1 MSLNCLSLLLIALM
15 MNPSLITQS
24 AASSAAADKVYIV
37 YMGSANPAK
46 ESAIN
51 SMLKRDGG
59 RAIDPLRT
67 YRHGL
72 SGFSAR
78 LSPEEAAAIADH
90 PHVIS
95 VFPDESYKLL
105 TSRSWDF
112 LQELTEYNDVVP
124 LAGPI
129 RPGFCTSSPSSG
141 LVIGFIDTGIWPE
154 SESFKSEG
162 ANSNPPRGWN
172 GTCMAGADFN
182 ITACNGKII
191 GARHYVTGTARD
203 WAGHGTHVASTAAGA
218 AVGKASYYDLA
229 TGTARG
235 GSEFARIAVYKACND
250 RLRCKGSHML
260 SAFDDAIGDGVHVIS
275 VSSAPDEVPSRSPYF
290 LRDPV
295 AIGAF
300 HAVERGITVVAGAGN
315 TGPDPASVFNDAPW
329 IITVGAST
337 IDRVFRAD
345 VVLGGGGGVVK
356 GEWLTFPDLDRSPI
370 HPLTDGSTAKEGNAS
385 YLAASDC
392 QQDSLKREKT
402 EGKIVICEVKGK
414 DPTINLLTQANEVQ
428 GKGGLGM
435 ILVDDVTRRVA
446 EYSGDFPVTVVSS
459 REAVK
464 LKSYLNIT
472 VDPLATILPTVTV
485 GNYRPAPQ
493 VSYFSTRG
501 PSVNL
506 PNIIKVVQPDVIA
519 PGVSILAAWIGD
531 DSESTPK
538 GRKPPSF
545 NIISGTSVSCP
556 HVAGAVAA
564 IKNAQPSFSPFAI
577 KSAIMTTA
585 FVTNNVGSLIT
596 TDAGEEATPYDLGAG
611 ELNPTGSLN
620 PGLVYEAT
628 TTDHLLFL
636 CYYGYDTATVRL
648 ISRVARSLN
657 FSCPLDSSPDLV
669 SHLNY
674 PSMAVRLAPNQTR
687 TIGRVLTNVA
697 SDGKWSYTA
706 TVRFGGGS
714 TEGVSPERL
723 CFTNKGERHLFNV
736 TFMSTGSVDVDR
748 VVFGWI
754 TWTNPR
760 FKVRSPFV
768 ILGSTA

>member
-1 MSLNCLSLLLIALM
+1 MALNCLSLLLITLM
-15 MNPSLITQS
+15 MNPSLITKS

-112 LQELTEYNDVVP
+112 LQELTESNDVVP

-162 ANSNPPRGWN
+162 TNSNPPRGWN
-172 GTCMAGADFN
+172 GTCMAGADFES
-182 ITACNGKII
+182 TACNGKII

-260 SAFDDAIGDGVHVIS
+260 SAFDDAIGDGVHDIS

-356 GEWLTFPDLDRSPI
+356 QGEVLRLIKFILVFHLVNYTNGQPSLFCGLV
-370 HPLTDGSTAKEGNAS
+370 NC
-385 YLAASDC
+385 SDC

-506 PNIIKVVQPDVIA
+506 PNIIKPDVIA

-577 KSAIMTTA
+577 KSA
-585 FVTNNVGSLIT
+585 S
-596 TDAGEEATPYDLGAG
+596 
-611 ELNPTGSLN
+611 
-620 PGLVYEAT
+620 
-628 TTDHLLFL
+628 
-636 CYYGYDTATVRL
+636 
-648 ISRVARSLN
+648 
-657 FSCPLDSSPDLV
+657 
-669 SHLNY
+669 
-674 PSMAVRLAPNQTR
+674 
-687 TIGRVLTNVA
+687 
-697 SDGKWSYTA
+697 
-706 TVRFGGGS
+706 
-714 TEGVSPERL
+714 
-723 CFTNKGERHLFNV
+723 
-736 TFMSTGSVDVDR
+736 
-748 VVFGWI
+748 
-754 TWTNPR
+754 
-760 FKVRSPFV
+760 
-768 ILGSTA
+768 

>member
-1 MSLNCLSLLLIALM
+1 
-15 MNPSLITQS
+15 
-24 AASSAAADKVYIV
+24 
-37 YMGSANPAK
+37 
-46 ESAIN
+46 
-51 SMLKRDGG
+51 
-59 RAIDPLRT
+59 
-67 YRHGL
+67 
-72 SGFSAR
+72 
-78 LSPEEAAAIADH
+78 
-90 PHVIS
+90 
-95 VFPDESYKLL
+95 
-105 TSRSWDF
+105 
-112 LQELTEYNDVVP
+112 
-124 LAGPI
+124 
-129 RPGFCTSSPSSG
+129 
-141 LVIGFIDTGIWPE
+141 
-154 SESFKSEG
+154 
-162 ANSNPPRGWN
+162 
-172 GTCMAGADFN
+172 MAGDDFN

-203 WAGHGTHVASTAAGA
+203 RSGHGTHVASTAAGA
-218 AVGKASYYDLA
+218 AVEKASYYGLA
-229 TGTARG
+229 SGSCRG
-235 GSEFARIAVYKACND
+235 GSERARIAVYKACD
-250 RLRCKGSHML
+250 DSLFCKGSHML
-260 SAFDDAIGDGVHVIS
+260 SAFDDAIRDGVHIIS
-275 VSSAPDEVPSRSPYF
+275 VSSVPYKVRRSPYF
-290 LRDPV
+290 LMDPG

-300 HAVERGITVVAGAGN
+300 HAAVERGITVVGGAGN
-315 TGPDPASVFNDAPW
+315 SGPKSATIFNDAPW

-337 IDRVFRAD
+337 IDRVFQAD
-345 VVLGGGGGVVK
+345 VTLGGGAGVVK
-356 GEWLTFPDLDRSPI
+356 GEWLTFPNLDRSPI
-370 HPLTDGSTAKEGNAS
+370 YPLTDGRTAKDGNAS

-435 ILVDDVTRRVA
+435 ILVDDVTRMVA

-464 LKSYLNIT
+464 LKSYLNT
-472 VDPLATILPTVTV
+472 TREPLATILPTVTV

-493 VSYFSTRG
+493 VSYFSSRG

-506 PNIIKVVQPDVIA
+506 PNVIKPDVMA

-564 IKNAQPSFSPFAI
+564 IRAAQPSFSPFAI

-585 FVTNNVGSLIT
+585 FVTNNVGSQIT

-628 TTDHLLFL
+628 TRDYLLFL
-636 CYYGYDTATVRL
+636 CYYGYDTSTVRL
-648 ISRVARSLN
+648 ISRAARSLN
-657 FSCPLDSSPDLV
+657 FSCPLNSNPDLV
-669 SHLNY
+669 SNLNY

-687 TIGRVLTNVA
+687 TITRGLTNVA
-697 SDGKWSYTA
+697 SDGNWSYTA
-706 TVRFGGGS
+706 TIRFGGGNDQGLRS
-714 TEGVSPERL
+714 EVGVQVSPEKL
-723 CFTNKGERHLFNV
+723 CFANKGERHLFNV
-736 TFMSTGSVDVDR
+736 TFTSTGPIDVDR

-768 ILGSTA
+768 IVGSIAE

>member
-1 MSLNCLSLLLIALM
+1 
-15 MNPSLITQS
+15 
-24 AASSAAADKVYIV
+24 
-37 YMGSANPAK
+37 
-46 ESAIN
+46 
-51 SMLKRDGG
+51 
-59 RAIDPLRT
+59 
-67 YRHGL
+67 
-72 SGFSAR
+72 
-78 LSPEEAAAIADH
+78 
-90 PHVIS
+90 
-95 VFPDESYKLL
+95 
-105 TSRSWDF
+105 
-112 LQELTEYNDVVP
+112 
-124 LAGPI
+124 
-129 RPGFCTSSPSSG
+129 
-141 LVIGFIDTGIWPE
+141 
-154 SESFKSEG
+154 
-162 ANSNPPRGWN
+162 
-172 GTCMAGADFN
+172 
-182 ITACNGKII
+182 
-191 GARHYVTGTARD
+191 
-203 WAGHGTHVASTAAGA
+203 
-218 AVGKASYYDLA
+218 
-229 TGTARG
+229 
-235 GSEFARIAVYKACND
+235 
-250 RLRCKGSHML
+250 ML

-345 VVLGGGGGVVK
+345 VVLGGGGGVQ
-356 GEWLTFPDLDRSPI
+356 GEVLRLIKFILVFHLVNYTNGQPSLFCGLV
-370 HPLTDGSTAKEGNAS
+370 NC
-385 YLAASDC
+385 SDC

-506 PNIIKVVQPDVIA
+506 PNIIKPDVIA

-714 TEGVSPERL
+714 TEGLRSDVAVKVSPERL